1 MSLREWAPTLI
12 MGPMAIAGIAA
23 LFWLRADRQD
33 DVLQALCRQDV
44 NAARAE
50 VLQHHEATGRLTDDV
65 STFSWKGPV
74 LAEIRVELDPGGEDF
89 SVFGTCDIQGTDE
102 TFRATL
108 TRVAH
113 PY

>member
-1 MSLREWAPTLI
+1 MSLREWVPTLI
-12 MGPMAIAGIAA
+12 MGPMAVAGIAA

-50 VLQHHEATGRLTDDV
+50 VLQFHEETGKLTADTTD
-65 STFSWKGPV
+65 FSWQGPV
-74 LAEIRVELDPGGEDF
+74 LAEISVELDPDGQDF
-89 SVFGTCDIQGTDE
+89 SVYGACDIEGTTE
-102 TFRATL
+102 TFRATM
-108 TRVAH
+108 TRTAY